1 MSMEYFAPSTTAE
14 LKKLLKK
21 IRTVGVGSPRPH
33 LLAGGTDLLVKFR
46 HKSINPSYLIDI
58 KNVKGINSITDNKK
72 YITIGAGVTLNQ
84 IAENPL
90 IQKNY
95 PALAE
100 GAKNIGSYQIRN
112 RATLAGNI
120 CNSSPAADTT
130 PALLIYDAK
139 INIISG
145 SGKRTVSI
153 HKFFTGPGKNILKQ
167 NECVESITIPVVKN
181 KSVFYKFSRRRA
193 VDLSTVCLAAGV
205 FDKGKRREIRTA
217 VGACAA
223 ITARALKSEK
233 HLNKKGLNEKAIK
246 EAANLLP
253 LKPISDLR
261 GSADFRTK
269 IAKELFIK
277 AINELGS
284 K

>member
-1 MSMEYFAPSTTAE
+1 MEYFAPPNTAE

-21 IRTVGVGSPRPH
+21 KKKDAYI
-33 LLAGGTDLLVKFR
+33 LAGGTDLLVKLR
-46 HKSINPSYLIDI
+46 HKTINPSCLIDI

-72 YITIGAGVTLNQ
+72 HITIGAGVTLNQ
-84 IAENPL
+84 LAENLL

-100 GAKNIGSYQIRN
+100 GARNIGSYQIRN

-167 NECVESITIPVVKN
+167 NECVESITLLAVKS

-205 FDKGKRREIRTA
+205 FGEGKKRSIRTA

-223 ITARALKSEK
+223 ITARATKTEK
-233 HLNKKGLNEKAIK
+233 HLNKKGLNETAIK
-246 EAANLLP
+246 EAANFLP

-269 IAKELFIK
+269 IAKELFMR
-277 AINELGS
+277 AMGELGKS
-284 K
+284 V